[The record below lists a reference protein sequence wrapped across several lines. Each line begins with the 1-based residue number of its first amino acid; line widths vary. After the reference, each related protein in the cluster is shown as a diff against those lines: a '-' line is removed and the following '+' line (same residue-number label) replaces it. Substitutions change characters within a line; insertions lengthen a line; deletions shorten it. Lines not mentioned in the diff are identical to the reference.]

1 MLKNS
6 KNKII
11 VSNLKFKEGILNL
24 FSSKEKST
32 LKLYK
37 DFLNCNLKKLKRV
50 DLTFTRSFVELEL
63 MKKTTIP
70 AFDWQVQI
78 VSLNNIFA
86 MMLGIID
93 SRYDNN
99 NRDLKF
105 QKNFNNTEEINCIE
119 TKQNKLCE
127 LRNKIIKEYK
137 QLFKR
142 EDMEVIKDTINC
154 RPSYK
159 NFENIFKDIQENN
172 YSLSI
177 QGQFISAYMFG
188 YNNSLYIN
196 PDEIIPYYDK
206 IMSEYKFFKEKN
218 NYKIKK
224 IKYLITKK

>member
-1 MLKNS
+1 MAL
-6 KNKII
+6 
-11 VSNLKFKEGILNL
+11 L
-24 FSSKEKST
+24 
-32 LKLYK
+32 
-37 DFLNCNLKKLKRV
+37 
-50 DLTFTRSFVELEL
+50 
-63 MKKTTIP
+63 
-70 AFDWQVQI
+70 
-78 VSLNNIFA
+78 
-86 MMLGIID
+86 
-93 SRYDNN
+93 
-99 NRDLKF
+99 
-105 QKNFNNTEEINCIE
+105 
-119 TKQNKLCE
+119 
-127 LRNKIIKEYK
+127 KEYK

-154 RPSYK
+154 RPLYK